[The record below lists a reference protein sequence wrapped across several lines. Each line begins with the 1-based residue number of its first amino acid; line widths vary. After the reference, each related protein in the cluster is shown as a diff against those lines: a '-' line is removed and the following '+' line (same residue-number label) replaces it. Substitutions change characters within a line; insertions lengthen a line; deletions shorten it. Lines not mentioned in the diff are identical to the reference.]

1 MTNDQT
7 ENHDSSDIVV
17 SNIKDDEA
25 TKEYMTE
32 DVSNKNAPPMRMK
45 SDDIP
50 ILESV
55 GRYRLITLVGIAA
68 AFSASLDGYR
78 ELTPF
83 WLNW

>member
-1 MTNDQT
+1 MANDQS
-7 ENHDSSDIVV
+7 ENHYSSDIVT

-32 DVSNKNAPPMRMK
+32 DVSKSGAPQMRMK

-55 GRYRLITLVGIAA
+55 GRYKLITLVGIAA

-78 ELTPF
+78 KSTPS
-83 WLNW
+83 